1 MGLIQTP
8 PIKLQIQ
15 VITVT
20 RNHESILRIDYPS
33 GATFFR
39 FISSAFDNK
48 KIDINPLIAFKHYT
62 LWTFQPFNPT
72 TIRSTH
78 FCRVFRKHL
87 PRVNDARDC
96 ISLTCTCQRERER
109 ESLCISLCC
118 ASMWLVYG
126 RTRSWWSRKVEKTDS
141 RESMLSIR
149 SIYGTWTLTN
159 QPVHPFPSIPCTLL
173 TDNYYFPLLKRARV
187 YIFSSTSKRGSRVVG
202 KGGAEEA
209 VDAKA
214 CQTVITCNYRF
225 RWAGEGEHNRR
236 KGIASRRE
244 F

>member
-48 KIDINPLIAFKHYT
+48 KIDVTHWSRLNITHYEHFNRLIQLQFVLRISAACSANIF
-62 LWTFQPFNPT
+62 
-72 TIRSTH
+72 
-78 FCRVFRKHL
+78 RVSMTQETAS
-87 PRVNDARDC
+87 PWRVRV
-96 ISLTCTCQRERER
+96 RERER

-202 KGGAEEA
+202 RGGAEEA

-225 RWAGEGEHNRR
+225 RWAEEGEHNRR